1 MAVYKAL
8 QGGSFL
14 GKRYRDGDILD
25 TQKVTVPEERTVPKW
40 FKLIQAD
47 PVQEVVKKPIEDNV
61 IVIENKEVEVKAQ
74 EVEVKAQEVEVK
86 AQFVEKTKEELV
98 AMGAKDISEL
108 YFATFGEKIKIGGKS
123 NEDVAQ
129 MFLDRQNEIVPAVKI

>member
-74 EVEVKAQEVEVK
+74 EVEVKAQ
-86 AQFVEKTKEELV
+86 FVEKTKEELV

>member
-61 IVIENKEVEVKAQ
+61 IVIENKEVEVKSQ
-74 EVEVKAQEVEVK
+74 EVEVKS
-86 AQFVEKTKEELV
+86 QFVEKTKEELV

>member
-61 IVIENKEVEVKAQ
+61 IVIENNEVEVKTQ
-74 EVEVKAQEVEVK
+74 EVETK

>member
-61 IVIENKEVEVKAQ
+61 IVFENK
-74 EVEVKAQEVEVK
+74 EVEVK

>member
-47 PVQEVVKKPIEDNV
+47 PV
-61 IVIENKEVEVKAQ
+61 
-74 EVEVKAQEVEVK
+74 QEVEVK

-129 MFLDRQNEIVPAVKI
+129 MFLDRQNEIVPAVKN

>member
-25 TQKVTVPEERTVPKW
+25 TQKVAVPEERTVPKW

-61 IVIENKEVEVKAQ
+61 IVVENK

>member
-25 TQKVTVPEERTVPKW
+25 TQKVTVPEERIVPKW

-61 IVIENKEVEVKAQ
+61 IVIENKEVEVKS
-74 EVEVKAQEVEVK
+74 QEVEVK

>member
-61 IVIENKEVEVKAQ
+61 IVIENKEVEVKS
-74 EVEVKAQEVEVK
+74 QEVEVK